1 MSQTSASS
9 VSHLIP
15 QDTIAHTPGQG
26 EPLELGARAGKSVLL
41 VLRISDVVE
50 QETLDVSI
58 WGARDGD
65 NWGEKPLFSFPQQ
78 FYRGVIP
85 AALHLNLRPEIKFL
99 QARWAVDRFGRGYV
113 QPYFR
118 FGLEVQDLD

>member
-1 MSQTSASS
+1 MNQTAASS
-9 VSHLIP
+9 VTTLVP
-15 QDTIAHTPGQG
+15 QDTVVQAPGQG

-41 VLRISDVVE
+41 VLRITDAIE
-50 QETLDVSI
+50 QESLDVSI
-58 WGARDGD
+58 WGAEDGD

-78 FYRGVIP
+78 FYRGDTP

-99 QARWAVDRFGRGYV
+99 QARWAVNRFGRGYA

-118 FGLEVQDLD
+118 FGLEVQNLD